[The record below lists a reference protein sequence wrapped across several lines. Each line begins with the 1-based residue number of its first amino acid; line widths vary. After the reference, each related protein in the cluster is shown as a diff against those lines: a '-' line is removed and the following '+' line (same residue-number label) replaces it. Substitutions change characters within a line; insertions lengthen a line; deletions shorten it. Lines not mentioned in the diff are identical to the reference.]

1 MSWHEIHTCNS
12 SGTLERRSRVQTKHI
27 SCERRALSAGL
38 WLRCMTYKVGRK
50 RRWNWLGSPQ
60 RTTLNQSNH
69 RGYYPIS
76 SGGLHSLTLTYITG
90 PRCEECRADGASFS
104 LLLTHSSLLSEL
116 ELDLAELLMNF
127 MGKHIGEAEAVISLV
142 YCIIEYVDTTRQNV
156 TSLPTTTPAKGF
168 RKSLKSDLA
177 MDCSRTFCPP

>member
-1 MSWHEIHTCNS
+1 MRS
-12 SGTLERRSRVQTKHI
+12 TLVAPVGHWREGAEYKQSTSRVRGELSVPVYDCVAWHI
-27 SCERRALSAGL
+27 KLE
-38 WLRCMTYKVGRK
+38 GREGEID
-50 RRWNWLGSPQ
+50 LDP
-60 RTTLNQSNH
+60 H
-69 RGYYPIS
+69 RGRHLIS
-76 SGGLHSLTLTYITG
+76 QITEVIIPFQVGDCTVSLSHTLRGPAARSVGQTG
-90 PRCEECRADGASFS
+90 PVFPCCWH
-104 LLLTHSSLLSEL
+104 TPHSSLLSEL